1 MFKSNHV
8 CRYVYIQLYNYIY
21 MHTCYN
27 KSQDCIS
34 IFHSL
39 NSISLS
45 SQRNF
50 LYFFLLKGFSYL
62 IKQES
67 ELRIYSL
74 NRLISFIYQLYK

>member
-45 SQRNF
+45 SQKF
-50 LYFFLLKGFSYL
+50 SVFLLTKGFSYL